1 MLVLGLTGG
10 IGAGKSTVSRLLAA
24 KGATIVDTDLV
35 ARSVVA
41 PGGAVHDAVV
51 ARFGPSVAA
60 DRQAL
65 ADLVFSDPSA
75 LADLNA
81 IVHPA
86 VRDEV
91 ARRVAALSATA
102 TSVVVLDVPLL
113 VETGGRDRY
122 DVAAVLVVDCPE
134 DVALARLVERR
145 GMAEADARRRMAAQ
159 APRPARLAAADFVV
173 HNDGTLEQLAAEV
186 DRAWEWIR
194 AL

>member
-24 KGATIVDTDLV
+24 RGATIVDTDLV

-60 DRQAL
+60 DRRAL
-65 ADLVFSDPSA
+65 AHLVFSDPSA

-91 ARRVAALSATA
+91 ARRVAALSAAA

-186 DRAWEWIR
+186 DRAWEWIG